1 MKKLLLVIAFFLS
14 LAIFKSHAQID
25 PNFFNLN
32 LVNPAFVGAK
42 DKFSVGLERGLNF
55 VKLDEFDF
63 NVLEGSPKTFYAN
76 VYTPI
81 NQNFGAGISF
91 VNATIG
97 PVKETLLNVD
107 FSYKIDLQNES
118 SLSLGI
124 KGGVSFLEIGLLSFH
139 LPQLGAGIDPLF
151 SDHTKDTKA
160 NLGAG
165 LYYNNHKFSAGISV
179 PNFLVRSLNT
189 QGDIITR
196 DKVINYVVSSL
207 YTFEV
212 SDRIEFTPAGMVVFP
227 SKGDASYYIT
237 GNFNFKG
244 ILGAGVNYS
253 KDNFGI
259 LLISPK
265 IANLFRVGFR
275 IEFPAN
281 RLGGRIPSYQNIE
294 FFGNADFN
302 PIFNL

>member
-1 MKKLLLVIAFFLS
+1 MKKLILVITFFLS
-14 LAIFKSHAQID
+14 LTIFKSYAQID

-32 LVNPAFVGAK
+32 LINPAFVGSK

-55 VKLDEFDF
+55 VRLDDFDF
-63 NVLEGSPKTFYAN
+63 NALEGSPKTFYAN

-81 NQNFGAGISF
+81 NQSFGVGLSF
-91 VNATIG
+91 VNATVG
-97 PVKETLLNVD
+97 PLKETLLNAD
-107 FSYKIDLQNES
+107 ISYKIDLQNES
-118 SLSLGI
+118 SLSLGV
-124 KGGVSFLEIGLLSFH
+124 KGGVSFLEIGLLSIN
-139 LPQLGAGIDPLF
+139 LPQTAPGVDPLF
-151 SDHTKDTKA
+151 SDNSKDTNA
-160 NLGAG
+160 NLGVG

-179 PNFLVRSLNT
+179 PNFLVRSLNA

-207 YTFEV
+207 YIFEI
-212 SDRIEFTPAGMVVFP
+212 SDRIEFTPAAMVIFP
-227 SKGDASYYIT
+227 SKGDASYYLA
-237 GNFNFKG
+237 GNFDFKG

-259 LLISPK
+259 LLSSPK
-265 IANLFRVGFR
+265 IADLIRVGFR

-281 RLGGRIPSYQNIE
+281 KFNGMTPDYQNIE

-302 PIFNL
+302 PILN